1 METRLSDN
9 SKVFLSLLA
18 GDRLK
23 LELYQSRTLP
33 VGRGLPSVVTLFDKE
48 AA

>member
-1 METRLSDN
+1 MEIKLSDN

-33 VGRGLPSVVTLFDKE
+33 VGRDLLSVVTPSDKE